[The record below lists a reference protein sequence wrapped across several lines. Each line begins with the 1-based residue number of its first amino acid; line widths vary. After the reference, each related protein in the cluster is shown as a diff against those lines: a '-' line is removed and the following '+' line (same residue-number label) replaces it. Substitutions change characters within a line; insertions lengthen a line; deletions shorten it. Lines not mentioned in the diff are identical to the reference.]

1 MRTRINDLSQPGHPQ
16 RGLADR
22 IIHFIRIHIRLGH
35 QPFAA
40 KCLAP
45 QIAYDRAWHQAK
57 HCLVRCA
64 SKACLALLPQQNT
77 LLGNTSHVRRI
88 YMCLSHRTNTTITA
102 TGTTAGRAT
111 ATSTTTAR
119 TTATTT
125 VLKTAITTATIIANY
140 TSWKH
145 VARTPYIHM
154 LVSQDHCNNRRRSS
168 RGRRRHHHTQPFLV
182 LQAILLHIMSHFE

>member
-22 IIHFIRIHIRLGH
+22 IINSIHKHIRLGH
-35 QPFAA
+35 QPFVA

-45 QIAYDRAWHQAK
+45 QIAYERAWHQAK

-102 TGTTAGRAT
+102 TGTTAGR
-111 ATSTTTAR
+111 

-154 LVSQDHCNNRRRSS
+154 LVSQDHYNNRRRRS